1 MANIAVLAFFLLSEG
16 GSPLETPLKLG
27 DVIFYP
33 KKEEGY
39 DMTNHAKNY
48 THCFI
53 SYFLTK
59 LYPNNCCGPSLEMPL
74 ELKVTYGPGGL
85 T

>member
-48 THCFI
+48 IHYFI
-53 SYFLTK
+53 SYFFNQTL
-59 LYPNNCCGPSLEMPL
+59 S
-74 ELKVTYGPGGL
+74 
-85 T
+85 